1 MNKLTIAEIIL
12 TGSSFL
18 GIISFFIPNFLISK
32 LKIYNVIIVS
42 ILLLLG
48 ISIFLI
54 EWYRRKK

>member
-1 MNKLTIAEIIL
+1 MNKLTLAEIIL
-12 TGSSFL
+12 AGSSFL
-18 GIISFFIPNFLISK
+18 SIMAFFIPNFLISK